1 MLFSALELL
10 CDSSRF
16 GDSQCKFSQI
26 THKTSQA
33 FCDVMIKVGRDNG
46 MQIAQPCY
54 VKYLREN
61 EIQAVCEEIKQK
73 AGGNPID
80 LVYCILP
87 RVSKISSS

>member
-1 MLFSALELL
+1 M
-10 CDSSRF
+10 CP
-16 GDSQCKFSQI
+16 QN
-26 THKTSQA
+26 

-61 EIQAVCEEIKQK
+61 EIQSVCEEIKAK

-87 RVSKISSS
+87 RVSVEILFLLGFLIVIVRI